1 MMKDI
6 IDYGEIHCPL
16 SWDEITLK
24 TFQEIERYYDNEEK
38 KFDVR
43 DILTIVT
50 EKDED
55 YINSLPF
62 ELTEIILD
70 KLSFLEKTPTVKEP
84 TNSIVIDGEKY
95 SVHFHNQLK
104 TGEFIAA
111 DSILKSDKHN
121 YAALLAIL
129 CRKEGELYDSKF
141 ENEIL
146 EDRIKLFEQ
155 QPITSILPIVN
166 FFLHLYIILEIPTQL
181 SLQVAE
187 EISHIQQHI
196 TNLRKSGDLSA
207 HVTKRLTKELRK
219 LKESI
224 KFI

>member
-1 MMKDI
+1 MKDI
-6 IDYGEIHCPL
+6 IDYGEIHCPV

-38 KFDVR
+38 KFDIR

-70 KLSFLEKTPTVKEP
+70 KLSFLEKAPTVKEP

-95 SVHFHNQLK
+95 SVHFQNQLK

-187 EISHIQQHI
+187 EINHIQQHI

>member
-6 IDYGEIHCPL
+6 IDYGEIHCPV

-70 KLSFLEKTPTVKEP
+70 KLSFLEKAPTVKEP

-95 SVHFHNQLK
+95 SVHFQNQLK

-129 CRKEGELYDSKF
+129 CRKPDEVYDSKF

-166 FFLHLYIILEIPTQL
+166 FFLHLYIILELPIQL

-187 EISHIQQHI
+187 EINHIQQHI

>member
-1 MMKDI
+1 MKDI
-6 IDYGEIHCPL
+6 IDYGEIHCPV

-70 KLSFLEKTPTVKEP
+70 KLSFLEKAPTVKEP

-95 SVHFHNQLK
+95 SVHFQ
-104 TGEFIAA
+104 
-111 DSILKSDKHN
+111 
-121 YAALLAIL
+121 
-129 CRKEGELYDSKF
+129 
-141 ENEIL
+141 
-146 EDRIKLFEQ
+146 
-155 QPITSILPIVN
+155 
-166 FFLHLYIILEIPTQL
+166 
-181 SLQVAE
+181 
-187 EISHIQQHI
+187 IQY
-196 TNLRKSGDLSA
+196 
-207 HVTKRLTKELRK
+207 
-219 LKESI
+219 
-224 KFI
+224 

>member
-1 MMKDI
+1 MKDI
-6 IDYGEIHCPL
+6 IDYGEIHCPV

-38 KFDVR
+38 KFDIR

-70 KLSFLEKTPTVKEP
+70 KLSFLEKLPTVKEP

-95 SVHFHNQLK
+95 SVHFQNQLK

-111 DSILKSDKHN
+111 DSIMKSDKHN

-146 EDRIKLFEQ
+146 EDRIKLFEK

>member
-1 MMKDI
+1 MKDI
-6 IDYGEIHCPL
+6 IDYGEIHCPI
-16 SWDEITLK
+16 SWNEITLK

-70 KLSFLEKTPTVKEP
+70 KLSFLEKAPTVKEP

-95 SVHFHNQLK
+95 SVHFQNQLK

-129 CRKEGELYDSKF
+129 CRKDDEVYDSKF

-196 TNLRKSGDLSA
+196 ANLRKSGDLSA

>member
-1 MMKDI
+1 MKDI
-6 IDYGEIHCPL
+6 IDYGEIHCPV

-38 KFDVR
+38 KFDIR

-70 KLSFLEKTPTVKEP
+70 KLSFLEKAPTVKEP

-95 SVHFHNQLK
+95 SVHFQNQLK

-129 CRKEGELYDSKF
+129 CRKDDEVYDSKF

-187 EISHIQQHI
+187 EINHIQQHI

>member
-1 MMKDI
+1 MKDI
-6 IDYGEIHCPL
+6 IDYGEIHCPV

-70 KLSFLEKTPTVKEP
+70 KLSFLEKAPTVKEP

-95 SVHFHNQLK
+95 SVHFQNQLK

-129 CRKEGELYDSKF
+129 CRKDDEVYDSKF
-141 ENEIL
+141 ENEML

-181 SLQVAE
+181 CLQVAE

>member
-1 MMKDI
+1 M
-6 IDYGEIHCPL
+6 
-16 SWDEITLK
+16 
-24 TFQEIERYYDNEEK
+24 
-38 KFDVR
+38 
-43 DILTIVT
+43 
-50 EKDED
+50 
-55 YINSLPF
+55 
-62 ELTEIILD
+62 
-70 KLSFLEKTPTVKEP
+70 
-84 TNSIVIDGEKY
+84 
-95 SVHFHNQLK
+95 
-104 TGEFIAA
+104 
-111 DSILKSDKHN
+111 KSDKRN

-129 CRKEGELYDSKF
+129 CRKDDEVYDSKF

-187 EISHIQQHI
+187 EINHIQQHI